1 MDRSMGKAKDALQN
15 AHVGMLGVN
24 AEKAQALKRQLE
36 RKGFEYRFPAEP
48 PKEDIVRHAFRKG
61 PVGEENE
68 WRILNERKNGFHNI
82 TEMR

>member
-1 MDRSMGKAKDALQN
+1 MEEGGAARDSPQN

-61 PVGEENE
+61 PVGEGE
-68 WRILNERKNGFHNI
+68 WRILNERKNGYHNI